1 MLLDKNLRHCS
12 PANRTQPI
20 DAGKENRKMPKAKKR
35 GIRRSAPKRGAKK
48 SVSASTAAAAT
59 FAAPVPTGTV
69 SPNKVAV
76 ITDASGE
83 EHGLGHVYTYDAG
96 DFEHPMSPHVGEI
109 DGDPMTQTQVHALG
123 SILNQQKTQSC
134 VGH

>member
-1 MLLDKNLRHCS
+1 
-12 PANRTQPI
+12 
-20 DAGKENRKMPKAKKR
+20 MPKAKKP

-48 SVSASTAAAAT
+48 SMSASTAVAVT

-83 EHGLGHVYTYDAG
+83 EQGLGHVYTYVAG
-96 DFEHPMSPHVGEI
+96 DAEHPLSPPVCEI
-109 DGDPMTQTQVHALG
+109 DGDPLTQTQVHALG
-123 SILNQQKTQSC
+123 SILSQQTTQSC
-134 VGH
+134 AG